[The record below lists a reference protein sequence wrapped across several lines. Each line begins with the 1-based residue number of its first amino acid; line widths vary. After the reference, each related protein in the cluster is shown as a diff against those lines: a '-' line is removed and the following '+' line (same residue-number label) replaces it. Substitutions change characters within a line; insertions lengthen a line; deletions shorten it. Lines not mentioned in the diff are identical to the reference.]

1 MSDKVQVRLT
11 PDQLCELDALARAYG
26 LSRSSLIRLLIRQ
39 AADAAGF
46 LGGTT
51 TPPRKINDQ

>member
-11 PDQLCELDALARAYG
+11 PDQLNELDALARSYG

-46 LGGTT
+46 LGGYYD
-51 TPPRKINDQ
+51 TPQEDQ